1 MSAEVTDDAATT
13 PLAFNTRD
21 GKPLDSAGVFRD
33 AEGNWWS
40 VQARK
45 PTVMELRPSKGVI
58 TLPHSTMQ
66 DENNRAGHISFVR
79 LQKRPAW
86 LTDKDVSNLAVAL
99 QLNIVRYGGK
109 VQLFRSQDE
118 ADDSF
123 KEAHRGRK
131 LFVR

>member
-1 MSAEVTDDAATT
+1 MSAEANIEAATT

-21 GKPLDSAGVFRD
+21 GKPIDAAGVFRD

-40 VQARK
+40 IQARK
-45 PTVMELRPSKGVI
+45 PRVDVLRPNKGVVQ
-58 TLPHSTMQ
+58 LPHSTMQ
-66 DENNRAGHISFVR
+66 DEHNRAGHISFVR
-79 LQKRPAW
+79 LAKRPAW

-99 QLNIVRYGGK
+99 QLNMIRYGGK

-118 ADDSF
+118 ADEAF
-123 KEAHRGRK
+123 KDAHRGRS